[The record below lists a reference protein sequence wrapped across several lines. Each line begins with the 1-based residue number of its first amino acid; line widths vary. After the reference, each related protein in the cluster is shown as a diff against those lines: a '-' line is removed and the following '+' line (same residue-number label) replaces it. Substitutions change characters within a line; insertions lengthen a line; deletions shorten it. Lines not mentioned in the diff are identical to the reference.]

1 MSNQPKLQVMSLEV
15 LNALIENDPNTMQAQ
30 VTAKSLGEDLSV
42 LSHSKT
48 LDPTVVT
55 KLAECL
61 DTWAS
66 RYHRADKMGGILKA
80 REEVVQRVSRQRP
93 SDPRQPQPQPQQPV
107 DVRETIEIAKN
118 SAQLFSQTLSFTDPT
133 KEDIAKNTLI
143 QEFYAKCKHAQTAIS
158 SHLETS
164 QDPDTTSDLI
174 NANNEL
180 LNCFKSYDEMID
192 QQLMFEARINSQ
204 SLNHR
209 GTTQVRILVSL
220 EHIKNPLLG

>member
-1 MSNQPKLQVMSLEV
+1 
-15 LNALIENDPNTMQAQ
+15 
-30 VTAKSLGEDLSV
+30 
-42 LSHSKT
+42 
-48 LDPTVVT
+48 
-55 KLAECL
+55 
-61 DTWAS
+61 
-66 RYHRADKMGGILKA
+66 MGGILKA

-209 GTTQVRILVSL
+209 GTTQVESSSSQ
-220 EHIKNPLLG
+220 EQPNQNDPFNPFADDYENETSNLPPPLTPQKLHDK